1 MLNAFLALGFVAT
14 GVALYLVLAP
24 KVSRALERRRD
35 SEAYNWGWTEGYDV
49 GIGNAKIDH
58 AQIKREAHHEGYSAG
73 WDAAIESL
81 SQGAVTPAKPKRSR
95 AKKIR
100 KAEP

>member
-14 GVALYLVLAP
+14 GVTLYLVLAP
-24 KVSRALERRRD
+24 KVRRSLERRRD

-49 GIGNAKIDH
+49 GITQAKKDPEEIRRD
-58 AQIKREAHHEGYSAG
+58 AYQKGFDAG
-73 WDAAIESL
+73 WSSAIEAL
-81 SQGAVTPAKPKRSR
+81 SVAPDDPAKPKRSR

>member
-1 MLNAFLALGFVAT
+1 MSNVLLALAFIPIGIV
-14 GVALYLVLAP
+14 LYVVIAP
-24 KVSRALERRRD
+24 KVRRALERRRD

-49 GIGNAKIDH
+49 GITQAKKDPEEIRRD
-58 AQIKREAHHEGYSAG
+58 AYQKGFDAG
-73 WDAAIESL
+73 WSSAIEAL
-81 SQGAVTPAKPKRSR
+81 SVAPDEPAKPKRSR